1 VTHRRIRESLE
12 ARARLLRRR
21 GIRYIAY
28 LVYGVALPKLVA
40 RTLFRGGRQAANLG
54 PGASDAS
61 PALKRAV
68 ELALDD
74 AHRKG
79 LTSMD
84 LRPENLDT
92 ETLSFRSLDGAKRHR
107 DTNSFAFRYRRDRD
121 RELVN
126 RRYGTHLMTERNA
139 REALAPLSSRAN
151 EAASRG
157 DWYAAIDFGSG
168 LTIGPIWSTDAGTGR
183 WDYFNRPIME
193 PLLAGRRV
201 LDLGA
206 NNGVMPM
213 SMLRAGAREVVAF
226 EYAADHIEA
235 AEVVRR
241 IFEWRDM
248 REYALSLRQGDMR
261 DVLTQDLGEFD
272 LVTALCSLY
281 YLPAADMA
289 AVVRHAS
296 TIAPGMILQGNVETP
311 PADAFD
317 AITGELRSGAPFL
330 KSLLEQNGFPT
341 VSVHA
346 PRGFSRP
353 LVVGWRSDAR
363 AYD

>member
-1 VTHRRIRESLE
+1 MTHIRIRESLE

-21 GIRYIAY
+21 GIRYVAY
-28 LVYGVALPKLVA
+28 LAHGVALPKLIA
-40 RTLFRGGRQAANLG
+40 RILYRGSGRTTDLG
-54 PGASDAS
+54 PGGGDVS
-61 PALKRAV
+61 PHLKRAV
-68 ELALDD
+68 EVALDD
-74 AHRKG
+74 AHRRG

-84 LRPENLDT
+84 VRPENLDI
-92 ETLSFRSLDGAKRHR
+92 ETPSFRSLDGAKRHR

-121 RELVN
+121 RERVN
-126 RRYGTHLMTERNA
+126 HRYGTQLMTERNA
-139 REALAPLSSRAN
+139 RKALAPLSSRAN
-151 EAASRG
+151 EASRG

-183 WDYFNRPIME
+183 WEYFNGPIME
-193 PLLAGRRV
+193 PLLPGRRV

-226 EYAADHIEA
+226 EYAADHVEA

-261 DVLTQDLGEFD
+261 EVLTQDLGEFD

-281 YLPAADMA
+281 YLPAADME

-296 TIAPGMILQGNVETP
+296 TIAPGMILQGNIETP

-317 AITGELRSGAPFL
+317 ATTGELRSGAPFL
-330 KSLLEQNGFPT
+330 KSLLERNGFPN

-353 LVVGWRSDAR
+353 LVVGWQSDAR
-363 AYD
+363 AHD